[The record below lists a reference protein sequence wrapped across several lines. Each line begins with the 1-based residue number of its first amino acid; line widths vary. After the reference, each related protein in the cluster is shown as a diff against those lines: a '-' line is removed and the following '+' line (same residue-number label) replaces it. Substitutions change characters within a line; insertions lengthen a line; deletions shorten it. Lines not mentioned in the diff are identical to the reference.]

1 MWRKPRP
8 SGPFVLSLN
17 EVESSLLAS
26 LLAQLSDLAQA
37 PAESMA
43 GDPVLERLYPAAYE
57 DPAAAQEFRELT
69 QDSLE
74 QERLERYRA
83 CAAELPTG
91 AGDVVIEAAEMQRW
105 LVVLNDIR
113 LALGT
118 RLGVSADGFDE
129 RPDGAQP
136 AADELA
142 ARDVYHWLTAVQDGL
157 VNRAMQ

>member
-1 MWRKPRP
+1 MWRKRP

-17 EVESSLLAS
+17 EVEASLLGS

-37 PAESMA
+37 PAEAVA

-57 DPAAAQEFRELT
+57 DPAAALEFRELT

-83 CAAELPTG
+83 CQAELPEG
-91 AGDVVIEAAEMQRW
+91 AGELVIEQAEMQRW

-129 RPDGAQP
+129 RPDSGEP